1 MEQTISTLWYVK
13 KCAWGALVCCVA
25 EFALLALT
33 AVLVLNGT
41 LGEERIGAAA
51 LTASALA
58 ALTGCVVASRRTSKR
73 LPVPLACAA
82 SAWLTVQLLGFLVG
96 GGLEPGRALM
106 TAAAMLAGAAVSL
119 LCGKGQRKRKRS
131 GARARRGRR

>member
-1 MEQTISTLWYVK
+1 MEINIQKFKRFV
-13 KCAWGALVCCVA
+13 
-25 EFALLALT
+25 
-33 AVLVLNGT
+33 
-41 LGEERIGAAA
+41 
-51 LTASALA
+51 ALA

-73 LPVPLACAA
+73 LPVTLACAA

>member
-41 LGEERIGAAA
+41 LGEEWIGAAA

-73 LPVPLACAA
+73 LPVTLA
-82 SAWLTVQLLGFLVG
+82 
-96 GGLEPGRALM
+96 
-106 TAAAMLAGAAVSL
+106 
-119 LCGKGQRKRKRS
+119 
-131 GARARRGRR
+131 